1 MERTSNKKKT
11 VVREASH
18 NLFADHSIADA
29 TEKNAKVQLA
39 VAINQLIRAM
49 SQREAASRM
58 DCTQPDVSA
67 LTHYNLR
74 IFSIERLIDFLLALG
89 KDVEIRIRQKPDRK
103 KPATTTVKLESE
115 ARRSPKMPKASSRS
129 VA

>member
-11 VVREASH
+11 VAQEASH
-18 NLFADHSIADA
+18 NLFADHNIADA

-39 VAINQLIRAM
+39 VAINQLIRGM

-74 IFSIERLIDFLLALG
+74 IFSIERLIAFLLALG
-89 KDVEIRIRQKPDRK
+89 KDVEIRIRQKHDRK
-103 KPATTTVKLESE
+103 KPAATTVKLEPE
-115 ARRSPKMPKASSRS
+115 ARRSPKISSRS